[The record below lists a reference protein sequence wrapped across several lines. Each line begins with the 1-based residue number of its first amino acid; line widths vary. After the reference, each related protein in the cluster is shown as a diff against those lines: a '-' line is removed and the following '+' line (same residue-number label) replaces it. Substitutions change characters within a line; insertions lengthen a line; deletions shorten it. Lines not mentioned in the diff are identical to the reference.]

1 MKFGNNSVIGLRL
14 ARSKLK
20 DPQTI
25 VVGAPPPPQRA
36 TLLLALA
43 PISRKLH
50 LGRVRGLSRKTIEVP
65 RASKKQSPP
74 VRGIGSGIPSTLS
87 QQLPRESMAKC
98 AKSVGD
104 IFLSEGVTF
113 SSVCFSCSTPHGAVA
128 SSLCRP
134 KAVTCIV
141 LKMSVTGSNSSSYFG
156 RIDKRLGLL
165 SSSRPLPETSTTMY
179 AMLTHLPKG
188 VIMGKLEG
196 KVAVITGGSSGM
208 ALASAKR
215 FVEEGAYVFITGR
228 KQEALDEAVK
238 LIGRNVTGVRGDA
251 ANLDDLDRLFDTV
264 KREKGKIDVLYAS
277 AGTGEAVPLGEITE
291 QHFDAAFGLN
301 TRGTLFTVQKAL
313 PLFNDGGSII
323 MTGSVASVKGFPGWG
338 VYAASTAALRSFART
353 WLNELKGR
361 NIRVNVLS
369 PGPIATPMQDQVL
382 TEEAKRMFESLI
394 PRGKMGR
401 PEEIAS
407 VALFLASDDSSFVNG
422 VELSVDGGFS
432 AI

>member
-1 MKFGNNSVIGLRL
+1 MKLGNNWVIGFRL

-20 DPQTI
+20 DPQTM

-36 TLLLALA
+36 TLPLASA

-65 RASKKQSPP
+65 RPSKKQSPP

-113 SSVCFSCSTPHGAVA
+113 SSVWFSCFMPHGAVA

-141 LKMSVTGSNSSSYFG
+141 LKMSVIASNLASLFWTNRQKIRTPEQFSSTAKG
-156 RIDKRLGLL
+156 IC
-165 SSSRPLPETSTTMY
+165 SSVLNS
-179 AMLTHLPKG
+179 THLSKA

-196 KVAVITGGSSGM
+196 KVAVITGGSSGL
-208 ALASAKR
+208 ALASAKL

-228 KQEALDEAVK
+228 RQEALDEAVK
-238 LIGRNVTGVRGDA
+238 LIGRNVTAVRGDA
-251 ANLDDLDRLFDTV
+251 ANLDDLDHLFATV
-264 KREKGKIDVLYAS
+264 QKQKGKIDILFAS
-277 AGTGEAVPLGEITE
+277 AGKGEAAVLGEITE
-291 QHFDAAFGLN
+291 QHFDKEFGLIV
-301 TRGTLFTVQKAL
+301 RGTLFTAQKAL
-313 PLFNDGGSII
+313 PLLNDGASII
-323 MTGSVASVKGFPGWG
+323 LIGSVASVKGFPGFG
-338 VYAASTAALRSFART
+338 VYAASKAALRSFART

-361 NIRVNVLS
+361 KIRVNVLS
-369 PGPIATPMQDQVL
+369 PGQVDTPDSQRLDKATR
-382 TEEAKRMFESLI
+382 EMFESLI

-401 PEEIAS
+401 PEEIAAA
-407 VALFLASDDSSFVNG
+407 ALFLGSDESRCVY
-422 VELSVDGGFS
+422 GGG
-432 AI
+432 